1 MGNIFKSIDKAS
13 GKLIGIDKDGAKKA
27 ANIQAKATR
36 DAADQVSRDNLFAAQ
51 AASQQQ
57 EGLRTAERAR
67 ATATDLLNRPMETA
81 EVDLGENG
89 GLLEDSDLL
98 GRRKGGTR
106 ATYRGGQ
113 TGLVV

>member
-1 MGNIFKSIDKAS
+1 MGGIFKKIDKAA

-27 ANIQAKATR
+27 ANIQAQATR

-57 EGLRTAERAR
+57 DALRTAERAR
-67 ATATDLLNRPMETA
+67 STAADLLNRPMETA
-81 EVDLGENG
+81 SVDLSEGSTE
-89 GLLEDSDLL
+89 EETDLL
-98 GRRKGGTR
+98 GRRRGGTR
-106 ATYRGGQ
+106 ASYRGGQ